1 MHQIAARRFARS
13 LQPALLQHEQ
23 VTSVAALGRT
33 VVLFRSPLS
42 ATAMAFDLVAT
53 LARARETG
61 VLSLASLGL
70 TSVPRAALEPPLAL
84 LLRRLDLSHNDLRFL
99 PPELGAL
106 RNLEELFLNDNPLK
120 ALPSE
125 IEGCLSLKVI
135 DLRET
140 HVAQLPPSLG
150 RLPNVIDINLLH
162 TRLDPRLQ
170 EAYARGGVLRLLGL
184 LNERDTRREL
194 EEALRTTLTVDV
206 YREAADTA
214 AGKARVAQ
222 LVADCLE
229 NFGAGEN
236 AELRTVVRNAAR
248 LFNADVH
255 RASAAEVRERLTE
268 LMRGNVRKA
277 LAADVELK
285 LRAVYY
291 GRLDV
296 TKVEGIVHDVMA
308 CLPELEDAQ
317 FLLEHA
323 TKLLPKEAKD
333 VRGAALYERLC
344 ALRAAMAQDRA
355 AAIATLVKSLMNVYP
370 DREPHHCDALA
381 RAVARLVKKAD
392 DVRMLASDAA
402 ELFPPELNA
411 AKPKLVYRAFLAS
424 KAEKGI

>member
-1 MHQIAARRFARS
+1 
-13 LQPALLQHEQ
+13 
-23 VTSVAALGRT
+23 
-33 VVLFRSPLS
+33 
-42 ATAMAFDLVAT
+42 
-53 LARARETG
+53 
-61 VLSLASLGL
+61 
-70 TSVPRAALEPPLAL
+70 
-84 LLRRLDLSHNDLRFL
+84 
-99 PPELGAL
+99 
-106 RNLEELFLNDNPLK
+106 
-120 ALPSE
+120 
-125 IEGCLSLKVI
+125 
-135 DLRET
+135 
-140 HVAQLPPSLG
+140 
-150 RLPNVIDINLLH
+150 
-162 TRLDPRLQ
+162 
-170 EAYARGGVLRLLGL
+170 VLRLLSL
-184 LNERDTRREL
+184 LNERNTRREL

-206 YREAADTA
+206 YREAADTV

-229 NFGAGEN
+229 IFGVSEN
-236 AELRTVVRNAAR
+236 AELRTVVRNAQR
-248 LFNADVH
+248 LFHTDVN

-268 LMRGNVRKA
+268 LLRGNVRKA

-323 TKLLPKEAKD
+323 TKLFPKEAKD

-344 ALRAAMAQDRA
+344 ARRAAMAQDRA

-370 DREPHHCDALA
+370 DREPHHCDSLA

-402 ELFPPELNA
+402 ELFPPEFNA

>member
-1 MHQIAARRFARS
+1 
-13 LQPALLQHEQ
+13 
-23 VTSVAALGRT
+23 
-33 VVLFRSPLS
+33 
-42 ATAMAFDLVAT
+42 MAFDLAAT
-53 LARARETG
+53 LLRARETG
-61 VLSLASLGL
+61 VLSLSSLGL
-70 TSVPRAALEPPLAL
+70 TSVPRAALEAPLAL
-84 LLRRLDLSHNDLRFL
+84 QLRRLDLSHNDLRTL

-106 RNLEELFLNDNPLK
+106 RNLEELFLNGNPLK
-120 ALPSE
+120 ELPSE

-150 RLPNVIDINLLH
+150 QLPNIIDINLLH

-170 EAYARGGVLRLLGL
+170 EAYARGGVLRLLSL
-184 LNERDTRREL
+184 LNERNTRREL

-206 YREAADTA
+206 YREAADTV

-229 NFGAGEN
+229 IFGVSEN
-236 AELRTVVRNAAR
+236 AELRTVVRNAQR
-248 LFNADVH
+248 LFHTDVN

-268 LMRGNVRKA
+268 LLRGNVRKA

-296 TKVEGIVHDVMA
+296 TKVEAIVHDVMA

-323 TKLLPKEAKD
+323 TTLFPKEAKD

-370 DREPHHCDALA
+370 DREPHHCDSLA

-402 ELFPPELNA
+402 ELFPPEFAA
-411 AKPKLVYRAFLAS
+411 AKPKLVFRAFLAS